1 MATKVFFGKTE
12 KECLDNAL
20 TALNLHE
27 DDISYVFEKEKSGIL
42 SFGSKKLKIIVT
54 YNDENSKGN
63 LAINFIKN
71 LLERMNIIARIY
83 LIEESNDKI
92 HIEIESDESGLIIGK
107 KGKNLESIQLLTNVV
122 VNKGKDDWIKV
133 YIDSEN
139 YRRQK
144 ERSLKDLALKS
155 AIIVKKTRRSRILEP
170 MNPFDRRLI
179 HLALQDDDTIETKS
193 EGEGIYKRV
202 RILPKK
208 SLVT

>member
-20 TALNLHE
+20 TALNVQE
-27 DDISYVFEKEKSGIL
+27 DEISYEFEKEKGGIL

-54 YNDENSKGN
+54 YSDENSKGN
-63 LAINFIKN
+63 FAINFIKN

-107 KGKNLESIQLLTNVV
+107 KGKNLEAIQLLTNVV
-122 VNKGKDDWIKV
+122 VNKGKEDWIKV

-144 ERSLKDLALKS
+144 ERNLKDLALKS
-155 AIIVKKTRRSRILEP
+155 AIIVKKTRRSKILEP

-179 HLALQDDDTIETKS
+179 HLTLQDDDTIETKS

-208 SLVT
+208 TLVT